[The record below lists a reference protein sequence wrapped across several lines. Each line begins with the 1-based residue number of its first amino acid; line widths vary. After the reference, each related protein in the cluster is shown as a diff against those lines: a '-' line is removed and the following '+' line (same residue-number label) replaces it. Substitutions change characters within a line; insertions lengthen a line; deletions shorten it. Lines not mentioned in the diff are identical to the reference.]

1 MANIIDSLKLGDI
14 HGIIALPYGTCS
26 TAAATAAK
34 TVSLTNFVLET
45 GASVRI
51 KFSNANSA
59 STPTL
64 NVNSTGAKNIRW
76 NNANLPSTQYWTANQ
91 VIDFVYDGS
100 YWQMIGAAKDNNTNY
115 YHTPSYTS
123 TVSETSTGGSSSNIK
138 IATGTGV
145 SNMYIPVATA
155 SAPGATIVYPA
166 ASCTTFSS
174 DSGTVTPSAVQKGAK
189 MFAITRPT
197 KMSSSDPYPGTA
209 FTPTDNAILRW
220 DGTDGNVQNSKITI
234 EDVTNTK
241 DTSKKANVLVIPAED
256 NKKMVYGY
264 CTDQVDG
271 TSFIGGVFPADATEY
286 PYASGLAIGG
296 TSGNLLWKGK
306 QVATT
311 DMITAIPSLSKGTD
325 SNSGTTNLSHGG
337 TFTVMVD
344 TTVNGHVITDKTTT
358 FKLPSETTLSEGTN
372 GTAKKTLSHSGTF
385 TAITDIA
392 VSGHTVTPTVTTFT
406 MPASGNTD
414 TKVKCT
420 SLKTV
425 TSGTET
431 LYPVL
436 MCSTASPT
444 SGTAYEAKYNT
455 GVKIS
460 NYGVLMGAAWND
472 YAEYRSQEEEI
483 EPGYCVKS
491 ADNGKVSKTT
501 EKYAACDGI
510 VSDTFG
516 FSIGKT
522 DTCQT
527 PLAVAGRVLA
537 YYEGNREDYHA
548 GDTVCAGP
556 SGKVMKMTREEIKEY
571 PDRII
576 GLVSEIPEYETW
588 GEGNISVNKRIW
600 IKIK

>member
-1 MANIIDSLKLGDI
+1 MATNFTNRFTAGGNTGLFTTL
-14 HGIIALPYGTCS
+14 YGTCG
-26 TAAATAAK
+26 TAAGTAAK
-34 TVSLTNFVLET
+34 TVTVDDFVLEAQARVT
-45 GASVRI
+45 VKFTYANTVAS
-51 KFSNANSA
+51 
-59 STPTL
+59 PTL
-64 NVNSTGAKNIRW
+64 NVNSKGAKAIRW
-76 NNANLPSTQYWTANQ
+76 RGAALPSTQYWAAGQ
-91 VIDFVYDGS
+91 VIDFVYDGT
-100 YWQMIGAAKDNNTNY
+100 YWNMIGAANDNNTDTNTNY

-123 TVSETSTGGSSSNIK
+123 TVSATSTGGSSSNIK

-166 ASCTTFSS
+166 ANCTTFSS
-174 DSGTVTPSAVQKGAK
+174 DSGTVTPLAVQKGAK
-189 MFAITRPT
+189 QFAITRPT
-197 KMSSSDPYPGTA
+197 SST
-209 FTPTDNAILRW
+209 TDHIVRFSNTTGDVKDSLI
-220 DGTDGNVQNSKITI
+220 KI

-241 DTSKKANVLVIPAED
+241 DSTLKKQVITIPAEG

-271 TSFIGGVFPADATEY
+271 TSFIGGVFPADATSY

-311 DMITAIPSLSKGTD
+311 DMIPTDTNTTKVTAGT
-325 SNSGTTNLSHGG
+325 GLAGG
-337 TFTVMVD
+337 GSAASSTGV
-344 TTVNGHVITDKTTT
+344 
-358 FKLPSETTLSEGTN
+358 TLSLATY
-372 GTAKKTLSHSGTF
+372 GTASTYGPSANAKLSHSGTF
-385 TAITDIA
+385 I
-392 VSGHTVTPTVTTFT
+392 VPKVTTDAYGRVT
-406 MPASGNTD
+406 VSNITYTLPASGNTD

-420 SLKTV
+420 SLTTV

-472 YAEYRSQEEEI
+472 YAEYRNQEEEI

-537 YYEGNREDYHA
+537 YFEGNREDYHA

-556 SGKVMKMTREEIKEY
+556 NGKVMKMTREEIKEY

-576 GLVSEIPEYETW
+576 GLVSEIPQYETW
-588 GEGNISVNKRIW
+588 GENDIKVNGRIW

>member
-1 MANIIDSLKLGDI
+1 MLIDTDTTKVIAGTGLTGGGRAASSIGVTISHGTNLSTAYTSGNTTTSISGSGASATIKIPQLTINTLG
-14 HGIIALPYGTCS
+14 HV
-26 TAAATAAK
+26 TAAADE
-34 TVSLTNFVLET
+34 S
-45 GASVRI
+45 
-51 KFSNANSA
+51 
-59 STPTL
+59 
-64 NVNSTGAKNIRW
+64 
-76 NNANLPSTQYWTANQ
+76 
-91 VIDFVYDGS
+91 
-100 YWQMIGAAKDNNTNY
+100 
-115 YHTPSYTS
+115 
-123 TVSETSTGGSSSNIK
+123 
-138 IATGTGV
+138 
-145 SNMYIPVATA
+145 
-155 SAPGATIVYPA
+155 
-166 ASCTTFSS
+166 
-174 DSGTVTPSAVQKGAK
+174 
-189 MFAITRPT
+189 
-197 KMSSSDPYPGTA
+197 
-209 FTPTDNAILRW
+209 
-220 DGTDGNVQNSKITI
+220 ITI
-234 EDVTNTK
+234 TMPT
-241 DTSKKANVLVIPAED
+241 
-256 NKKMVYGY
+256 
-264 CTDQVDG
+264 
-271 TSFIGGVFPADATEY
+271 
-286 PYASGLAIGG
+286 
-296 TSGNLLWKGK
+296 
-306 QVATT
+306 
-311 DMITAIPSLSKGTD
+311 IPS
-325 SNSGTTNLSHGG
+325 
-337 TFTVMVD
+337 
-344 TTVNGHVITDKTTT
+344 
-358 FKLPSETTLSEGTN
+358 LSEGTN
-372 GTAKKTLSHSGTF
+372 GTATKTLSHSGTF

-420 SLKTV
+420 SLTTV
-425 TSGTET
+425 ASGTET

-483 EPGYCVKS
+483 GPGYCVKS

-556 SGKVMKMTREEIKEY
+556 NGKVMKMTREEIKEY

-588 GEGNISVNKRIW
+588 GQNDIKVNGRIW

>member
-34 TVSLTNFVLET
+34 IVSLTNFVLET

-100 YWQMIGAAKDNNTNY
+100 YWQMIGAAKDNNT
-115 YHTPSYTS
+115 
-123 TVSETSTGGSSSNIK
+123 
-138 IATGTGV
+138 
-145 SNMYIPVATA
+145 
-155 SAPGATIVYPA
+155 
-166 ASCTTFSS
+166 
-174 DSGTVTPSAVQKGAK
+174 
-189 MFAITRPT
+189 
-197 KMSSSDPYPGTA
+197 
-209 FTPTDNAILRW
+209 
-220 DGTDGNVQNSKITI
+220 
-234 EDVTNTK
+234 
-241 DTSKKANVLVIPAED
+241 
-256 NKKMVYGY
+256 
-264 CTDQVDG
+264 
-271 TSFIGGVFPADATEY
+271 
-286 PYASGLAIGG
+286 
-296 TSGNLLWKGK
+296 
-306 QVATT
+306 
-311 DMITAIPSLSKGTD
+311 
-325 SNSGTTNLSHGG
+325 
-337 TFTVMVD
+337 
-344 TTVNGHVITDKTTT
+344 
-358 FKLPSETTLSEGTN
+358 
-372 GTAKKTLSHSGTF
+372 
-385 TAITDIA
+385 
-392 VSGHTVTPTVTTFT
+392 
-406 MPASGNTD
+406 D

-472 YAEYRSQEEEI
+472 YAEYRNQEEEI

-522 DTCQT
+522 DACQT

-537 YYEGNREDYHA
+537 YFEGNREDYQA

-556 SGKVMKMTREEIKEY
+556 NGKVMKMTREEIKEY